1 MARAAENRMFYRVS
15 TVVRAQTILER
26 RASYIVIFRYA
37 KVFSILLSDWLIFFA
52 KKLFLFDHISAQ
64 LTSFCRKTEEV

>member
-37 KVFSILLSDWLIFFA
+37 KVFSILLSD
-52 KKLFLFDHISAQ
+52 
-64 LTSFCRKTEEV
+64 